1 MSLSFFRSADL
12 GGPGQVKP
20 VVDGQYSAVGTI
32 SGARC
37 GGRIFVKN
45 DVGDVCRQTSP
56 CGERL
61 WERRDNAEFT
71 RTGFEKLQIWL

>member
-1 MSLSFFRSADL
+1 MSLSFLRLADL

-56 CGERL
+56 CAGKVVGEK
-61 WERRDNAEFT
+61 
-71 RTGFEKLQIWL
+71 G